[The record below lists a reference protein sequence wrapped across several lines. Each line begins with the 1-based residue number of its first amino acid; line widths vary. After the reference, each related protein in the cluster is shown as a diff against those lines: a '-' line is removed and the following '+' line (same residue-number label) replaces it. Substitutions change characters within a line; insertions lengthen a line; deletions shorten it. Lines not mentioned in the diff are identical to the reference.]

1 MRTYPGRLV
10 LLGHPVSHSLSP
22 VFQNAALRAAKIP
35 LSYEA
40 LDVEP
45 ADLRS
50 VLRELR
56 ESKAAG
62 NVTIPHKT
70 AVHASC
76 DKITDIAA
84 RVGAVNTFWFEAG
97 KLHCDNTDVG
107 GFDTAVK
114 ALLGGE
120 PNHARVLLIGSGGA
134 AAAVLAAAEAWPDA
148 RVTIHARHPERA
160 KKLARRF
167 RAVASVETSLEAAAG
182 AATLIVNATPI
193 GQHDDDQPLGV
204 ELIQPGTAVFDLV
217 YRRGGTPWVKA
228 AREKGLRAADGL
240 PMLLEQGA
248 LSFQRW
254 FGVEPDR
261 EAMRQSLL

>member
-1 MRTYPGRLV
+1 LV

-22 VFQNAALRAAKIP
+22 LFQNAALRAARIP
-35 LSYEA
+35 LKYEA
-40 LDVEP
+40 LDVAP

-50 VLRELR
+50 VLRELK

-76 DKITDIAA
+76 DEVSAVA
-84 RVGAVNTFWFEAG
+84 GRVGAVNTFWFESG
-97 KLHCDNTDVG
+97 ELHCDNTDVA
-107 GFDTAVK
+107 GFDGAVR

-120 PNHARVLLIGSGGA
+120 PVNARVILLGSGGA
-134 AAAVLAAAEAWPDA
+134 AAAVLAAAESWQNPRVAIVSRNSEKA
-148 RVTIHARHPERA
+148 R
-160 KKLARRF
+160 KLARRF
-167 RAVASVETSLEAAAG
+167 RDVAGVETTPEKALQG
-182 AATLIVNATPI
+182 ATLIVNATPV
-193 GQHDDDQPLGV
+193 GQHDDEEPVDV
-204 ELIQPGTAVFDLV
+204 EMIEPTTAVFDLV
-217 YRRGGTPWVKA
+217 YRRGGTPWIKS
-228 AREKGLRAADGL
+228 ARRRGCRAADGL

-254 FGVEPDR
+254 FGIEPDR

>member
-1 MRTYPGRLV
+1 MRIYPGRLV

-35 LSYEA
+35 LKYEP

-45 ADLRS
+45 GELRS
-50 VLRELR
+50 VLRELK

-62 NVTIPHKT
+62 NITIPHKT

-76 DKITDIAA
+76 DRLTDIAA
-84 RVGAVNTFWFEAG
+84 RVGAVNTFWFESG
-97 KLHCDNTDVG
+97 ELHCDNTDVG
-107 GFDTAVK
+107 GFDSAVK

-120 PNHARVLLIGSGGA
+120 RSEARVVLLGSGGA
-134 AAAVLAAAEAWPDA
+134 AAAILTAMEAWPRA
-148 RVTIHARHPERA
+148 RVSIVARNSDKARR
-160 KKLARRF
+160 LARRF
-167 RAVASVETSLEAAAG
+167 RDVAGVETTLEKALDG
-182 AATLIVNATPI
+182 ATLIVNTTPI
-193 GQHDDDQPLGV
+193 GQHDDAQPLEV
-204 ELIQPGTAVFDLV
+204 SMIQPTTAVFDLV
-217 YRRGGTPWVKA
+217 YRKGGTPWVRA
-228 AREKGLRAADGL
+228 ARERGCPAADGL

>member
-22 VFQNAALRAAKIP
+22 VFQNAALHAAKIP
-35 LSYEA
+35 LTYEA
-40 LDVEP
+40 VDVEP

-50 VLRELR
+50 VLRELK

-84 RVGAVNTFWFEAG
+84 RVGAVNTFWFESG
-97 KLHCDNTDVG
+97 NLHCDNTDVG

-114 ALLGGE
+114 SLLGGE
-120 PNHARVLLIGSGGA
+120 PTSARVVLLGSGGA
-134 AAAVLAAAEAWPDA
+134 AAAVLAAVERWPNA
-148 RVTIHARHPERA
+148 RVTIVARNAERA
-160 KKLARRF
+160 RRLARRF
-167 RAVASVETSLEAAAG
+167 RDVASVETSLEKGIAEAS
-182 AATLIVNATPI
+182 LVVNATPI
-193 GQHDDDQPLGV
+193 GQHDDEEPLDV
-204 ELIQPGTAVFDLV
+204 AMIQPTTAVFDMV

-228 AREKGLRAADGL
+228 ARKRGCPAADGL

-248 LSFQRW
+248 LSFHNW
-254 FGVEPDR
+254 FGIEPDR